1 MCCTITITITVKR
14 TVRIVEIVS
23 EGTVNKIYR
32 HLDNNYI
39 KHMYKIAV
47 YTCFNGKHAES
58 DI

>member
-1 MCCTITITITVKR
+1 M
-14 TVRIVEIVS
+14 EIVS